1 MAASTRTTSVFD
13 WETLLARL
21 GGDEAFVRALLDVAL
36 RTNEGT
42 AEMIRTACD
51 QCDHATLAQVAHKT
65 KGTAGDLA
73 AEPVRSLALETEVAA
88 RSQDP
93 QAFAL
98 GLQLAQAVDVL
109 IVELRGRVRPS
120 N

>member
-1 MAASTRTTSVFD
+1 MTASTRTTPAID
-13 WETLLARL
+13 WDTLLARL
-21 GGDEAFVRALLDVAL
+21 GGDEAFVRALVAVAL
-36 RTNEGT
+36 SSNEGT
-42 AEMIRTACD
+42 ADVIRSACE
-51 QCDHATLAQVAHKT
+51 QCDHATLAHIAHKT
-65 KGTAGDLA
+65 KGTAGDLV

-109 IVELRGRVRPS
+109 VVELRDRVAASR
-120 N
+120 